1 MHIHTDKHT
10 LMFSLLYLSAV
21 HCGPVVRLLHQS
33 SVRDLHEVCHHSERH
48 FDLSSSLIGLIDCS
62 FEMGEVNLPVG
73 AVGIFLGGLLMKRYK
88 LGVVSGTQLSFVT
101 SFMAYHLLLLQ
112 SGTKCDNVKVAGLTV
127 SYNGSPGV
135 RWQPVDRV

>member
-1 MHIHTDKHT
+1 
-10 LMFSLLYLSAV
+10 
-21 HCGPVVRLLHQS
+21 
-33 SVRDLHEVCHHSERH
+33 
-48 FDLSSSLIGLIDCS
+48 
-62 FEMGEVNLPVG
+62 MGEVNLPVG